1 MKKYFALFLSIIMVF
16 VALSACTPAENTDDT
31 TTTQN
36 YFTTTAPTTVSTTDG
51 SFEYYRVGLPGLG
64 YDGPLEYT
72 GEAIERE
79 CVISLPSDQKAS
91 MVLFTDGYLQPYS
104 VDDGEYG
111 YIHVLP
117 SGTYTLRFHPVSGK
131 AGETVQFVSCS
142 LIQPKFEKIDDTYFE
157 FQDYHSLGTTGE
169 VNLIMKADAPDVAPD
184 IADGFTYTKE
194 LETIFRKMS
203 MLGDKPVSQM
213 GRNSFRVYDKVV
225 DLDKW
230 GSLEDAVAFQND
242 ITAQRGTEHEV
253 FICGYGKAG
262 TYRVSLF
269 INNELQY
276 AFDGKAYVDMEI
288 SGDMQTTC
296 SVKIDTEK
304 LNKENYIYLVY
315 YPLGLEIDE
324 LPNQVKKTH
333 SYIFYV
339 N

>member
-1 MKKYFALFLSIIMVF
+1 MKKFFALFLSIVMVF
-16 VALSACTPAENTDDT
+16 VVLSACTPDENPDTT

-36 YFTTTAPTTVSTTDG
+36 YFTATTTTSTTED
-51 SFEYYRVGLPGLG
+51 SFVYYRVGLPGLG

-104 VDDGEYG
+104 VDGGEPD

-117 SGTYTLRFHPVSGK
+117 SGTYTLSFHPVSGK

-142 LIQPKFEKIDDTYFE
+142 LRQPEFEKIDDTYFD
-157 FQDYHSLGTTGE
+157 FQAYHDLGTTGE

-194 LETIFRKMS
+194 LETIFRNMAS
-203 MLGDKPVSQM
+203 IGDIPVSSM
-213 GRNSFRVYDKVV
+213 GRTEFRVYDKVV
-225 DLDKW
+225 EIEKW
-230 GSLEDAVAFQND
+230 QDGKEEHFALQND
-242 ITAQRGTEHEV
+242 ISAQIGAEHEI
-253 FICGYGKAG
+253 FICGYGKTG
-262 TYRVSLF
+262 KYRVSLF